1 MGQRPPQSS
10 LARFKRLHLT
20 SRAAVDRCLAADGL
34 SAAQLGVLR
43 LLADDPGLTGA
54 ELARRSSVT
63 APSMNEM
70 LAMLCR
76 DGYITRLPDPRG
88 GRGIKLFIST
98 AGRTALAKGAPI
110 VANVFLE
117 LLEGIDEAR
126 LADFFELVD
135 LIGDRAEAYGK
146 VAAP

>member
-1 MGQRPPQSS
+1 MDRPSRSP

-20 SRAAVDRCLAADGL
+20 SRAAVDRCLAPDGL

-70 LAMLCR
+70 LTMLHR
-76 DGYITRLPDPRG
+76 DGYISREPDPRG
-88 GRGIKLFIST
+88 GRGIQLFISDT
-98 AGRTALAKGAPI
+98 GRSALANGAPV
-110 VANVFLE
+110 VASVFLQ
-117 LLEGIDEAR
+117 LLEGIDDDR

-135 LIGDRAEAYGK
+135 LISERAEAYGR
-146 VAAP
+146 VVTP

>member
-1 MGQRPPQSS
+1 MDRSLRSP

-20 SRAAVDRCLAADGL
+20 SRAAVDRSLATDGL

-70 LAMLCR
+70 LAMLSR

-88 GRGIKLFIST
+88 GRAINLFISA
-98 AGRTALAKGAPI
+98 AGRNALAKGAPV
-110 VANVFLE
+110 VANVFLQ
-117 LLEGIDEAR
+117 LLDGIDEAR
-126 LADFFELVD
+126 LADFFEVVD
-135 LIGDRAEAYGK
+135 LIADRAEAFGK